1 MKRSNPA
8 LYCPAVQPSPQPWT
22 SGSDPV
28 TDTREFWQVDSLA
41 GYEVDYIDL
50 EDIEL
55 RPASHEYADLD
66 PVESLDI
73 RAFWK
78 RLED

>member
-8 LYCPAVQPSPQPWT
+8 LYCPTEQPSPQPWT

-28 TDTREFWQVDSLA
+28 TDTREFWQVDNLA

-50 EDIEL
+50 EAIEL
-55 RPASHEYADLD
+55 RPEIQEYADLD
-66 PVESLDI
+66 PVESLNI